1 VAVLA
6 ARAEHV
12 APPRLTP
19 AAPRVHTVSAGS
31 RRVSRGTSLRTPS
44 TGRQIVDATVRSEF
58 DDTSNSSN
66 MKIARALGLFSLGL
80 GVWQLASPRSHAKVV
95 GIDDAPDEN
104 VIRAIGLREL
114 GAAAGLLWGSQ
125 PAPFLWSRVAGDL
138 MDLSML
144 ANAMGS
150 RDGERRRQIAR
161 SMLAVAAI
169 TLPDVVASLKTTEHM
184 PSLSRSSDDGSADV
198 RTSITVRASADE
210 VYRVWSDLGGLP
222 RFMTH
227 LESVTDLG
235 GGRSRWVATG
245 PAGTSVEWEAE
256 TTEEVPGSRLSWRS
270 VEGSDVD
277 NSGTVELVP
286 ATQNRGTEVRLRLSY
301 APPGGTVG
309 RVAAKLL
316 GEEPK
321 QQVSDDLRRFKQL
334 VETGD
339 ITRSEA
345 SPEGIRS
352 TRVLRQR
359 PGQPLAA

>member
-1 VAVLA
+1 M
-6 ARAEHV
+6 
-12 APPRLTP
+12 
-19 AAPRVHTVSAGS
+19 
-31 RRVSRGTSLRTPS
+31 
-44 TGRQIVDATVRSEF
+44 DATVRSEF
-58 DDTSNSSN
+58 DDTSNSSD
-66 MKIARALGLFSLGL
+66 MKMARALGLFSLGL
-80 GVWQLASPRSHAKVV
+80 GVWQLASPRSVAKVV

-104 VIRAIGLREL
+104 LIRAIGLREL

-138 MDLSML
+138 MDLSLL

-150 RDGERRRQIAR
+150 RDGDRRRQVAR
-161 SMLAVAAI
+161 SMLAVAAV
-169 TLPDVVASLKTTEHM
+169 TLPDLVASVKTTDRM
-184 PSLSRSSDDGSADV
+184 PSLSLSRSSDDGSADV
-198 RTSITVRASADE
+198 RASITVRASADE

-227 LESVTDLG
+227 LESVTDLAD
-235 GGRSRWVATG
+235 GRSRWVATG
-245 PAGTSVEWEAE
+245 PAGMSVEWDAE
-256 TTEEVPGSRLSWRS
+256 TTEDVAGSRLSWRS

-286 ATQNRGTEVRLRLSY
+286 ATQDRGTEVRLRLSY
-301 APPGGTVG
+301 APPGGAVG